1 MITNLPLYV
10 YGTFFVAVLF
20 SILQFYRA
28 GTKSKLFIIGIVFW
42 GIVHS
47 MLAISG
53 FYDHT
58 QTIPPRFI
66 LVILPM
72 PAIILAT
79 IFSKKMRHWLHTFN
93 LKQITYL
100 HTVRI
105 LVEIVLYWLFLE
117 KYIPEILTFEG
128 RNFDILAGITAPIV
142 ALVAFRNNTINKPLL
157 LTWNVI
163 SLLLLFNVIIYAIL
177 STPTALQQVAF
188 NQPNI
193 AVMKFPFL
201 LLPAVIVPI
210 VLISNLAGFVL
221 LQRKG

>member
-47 MLAISG
+47 ILAISG
-53 FYDHT
+53 FYDRT

-66 LVILPM
+66 LVILPI
-72 PAIILAT
+72 PAIIFAT

-128 RNFDILAGITAPIV
+128 HNFDILAGITAPIV

-210 VLISNLAGFVL
+210 VLISNLAGFIL
-221 LQRKG
+221 LQKKG